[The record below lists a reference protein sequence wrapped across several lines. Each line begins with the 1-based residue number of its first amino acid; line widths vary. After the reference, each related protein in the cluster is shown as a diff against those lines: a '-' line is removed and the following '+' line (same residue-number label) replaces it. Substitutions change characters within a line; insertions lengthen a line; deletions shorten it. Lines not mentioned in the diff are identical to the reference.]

1 MKILTPLQ
9 PAIAESGV
17 YQQTLD
23 PTLPYQLVRIE
34 LPARL
39 PCFAE
44 LSGGR
49 HRFTARFLQFSTAD
63 HRASQTNKD
72 VEFQLAC
79 CVI

>member
-1 MKILTPLQ
+1 MK
-9 PAIAESGV
+9 PASAEGGV
-17 YQQTLD
+17 YQKTMD
-23 PTLPYQLVRIE
+23 PNLPCQLVRIA
-34 LPARL
+34 LPAGS
-39 PCFAE
+39 PYFAE

-63 HRASQTNKD
+63 QRAGQTDKD